1 MEKPTSESKQ
11 ITVLDQGFVRLV
23 DVMGSDLSVVNA
35 ARISFAKQTQEFRQQ
50 DRKLIHY
57 LWSHRHTSPFRHASI
72 QIHLKAPLFVLR
84 QWMKHQVGCA
94 WNEVSGRYVRFDAQ
108 FYNPSNWRE
117 QHESNKQGSKGQIA
131 DQEQATQLYQSS
143 MQRAVDEYQA
153 LLAMGVCKEQ
163 ARMVLP
169 LSLYSECYWTTSL
182 QAMMHFL
189 DLREDA
195 HAQWEIQEYARA
207 IRSLLTPYFPVCL
220 SLGQEGQAQLSS
232 ADK

>member
-57 LWSHRHTSPFRHASI
+57 LWSHRHTDPFRHASI

-117 QHESNKQGSKGQIA
+117 QHESNKQGSKGKIA
-131 DQEQATQLYQSS
+131 EQEQATQLYQSS

-182 QAMMHFL
+182 QAMMHF
-189 DLREDA
+189 
-195 HAQWEIQEYARA
+195 
-207 IRSLLTPYFPVCL
+207 
-220 SLGQEGQAQLSS
+220 
-232 ADK
+232 

>member
-1 MEKPTSESKQ
+1 M
-11 ITVLDQGFVRLV
+11 RLV

-108 FYNPSNWRE
+108 FYNPSNWR
-117 QHESNKQGSKGQIA
+117 
-131 DQEQATQLYQSS
+131 
-143 MQRAVDEYQA
+143 
-153 LLAMGVCKEQ
+153 
-163 ARMVLP
+163 
-169 LSLYSECYWTTSL
+169 
-182 QAMMHFL
+182 
-189 DLREDA
+189 
-195 HAQWEIQEYARA
+195 
-207 IRSLLTPYFPVCL
+207 
-220 SLGQEGQAQLSS
+220 
-232 ADK
+232 